1 MRKLEVLSPAGDRE
15 RLMLALTYG
24 ADAVYLAS
32 ERFGMRAA
40 AGNFPAGGPLEE
52 AIALCHARGVRVH
65 VTCNTILR
73 NEDAAAL
80 PPFLEELEAAG
91 ADAVIAADPGVI
103 AMVKRYAPHTAL
115 HVSTQAG
122 VASYAAANAFYDMGA
137 ARVILARELTLE
149 EIAGIRAK
157 VPAALELEVFVHGA
171 MCMSFSGRCLLSNYL
186 TGRDANRG
194 ACAQPCRWKY
204 HVVEEK
210 RPGEYMELQQD
221 REGTYIFNSR
231 DLCMIDHLPALMAA
245 GVDSIKIEG
254 RMKSAYYAGV
264 VTNAYRHAAD
274 AAMAGQPLDP
284 VWRDEVNKVSHR
296 EYSTGFFF
304 DKNGPGEY
312 HGSAMYISDCD
323 VVAMVEDCD
332 EAGNARLTQR
342 NKFYAGDALE
352 LLTPEGP
359 PIPFTAEA
367 IFDGEGNPIA
377 DTPNPMMALAMR
389 LPVRAPKYAIVRKYK
404 K

>member
-1 MRKLEVLSPAGDRE
+1 
-15 RLMLALTYG
+15 
-24 ADAVYLAS
+24 
-32 ERFGMRAA
+32 
-40 AGNFPAGGPLEE
+40 
-52 AIALCHARGVRVH
+52 
-65 VTCNTILR
+65 
-73 NEDAAAL
+73 
-80 PPFLEELEAAG
+80 
-91 ADAVIAADPGVI
+91 
-103 AMVKRYAPHTAL
+103 
-115 HVSTQAG
+115 
-122 VASYAAANAFYDMGA
+122 MGA

-367 IFDGEGNPIA
+367 IFDGEGNPIS
-377 DTPNPMMALAMR
+377 DTPHPMMALAMR

>member
-1 MRKLEVLSPAGDRE
+1 M
-15 RLMLALTYG
+15 
-24 ADAVYLAS
+24 
-32 ERFGMRAA
+32 
-40 AGNFPAGGPLEE
+40 
-52 AIALCHARGVRVH
+52 
-65 VTCNTILR
+65 
-73 NEDAAAL
+73 
-80 PPFLEELEAAG
+80 
-91 ADAVIAADPGVI
+91 IAADPGVI

-274 AAMAGQPLDP
+274 AAMAGRPLDP

-377 DTPNPMMALAMR
+377 DTPHPMMALAMR